1 MSDMELVK
9 QSGFL
14 GKLERSHVVLAD
26 KGFIK
31 TALVLYFEGTN

>member
-9 QSGFL
+9 RSGYL
-14 GKLERSHVVLAD
+14 GKHERGKVMLAD